1 MYVDEAGSEKQFAFL
16 NLLIR
21 FFQFKCLGLPLTEMV
36 KQASNDEAD
45 NVHMLLD
52 FHPKNSIAALTGSLK
67 SSTAS
72 ILEKEFPQEVQK
84 YHWSKVSFCSNSYY
98 IASCGGFANRSF
110 KEIYP
115 KSR

>member
-36 KQASNDEAD
+36 KQVSNYEAD
-45 NVHMLLD
+45 NVHILLD
-52 FHPKNSIAALTGSLK
+52 FHPKNSIAAVTGSLK

-84 YHWSKVSFCSNSYY
+84 YLL
-98 IASCGGFANRSF
+98 
-110 KEIYP
+110 
-115 KSR
+115 